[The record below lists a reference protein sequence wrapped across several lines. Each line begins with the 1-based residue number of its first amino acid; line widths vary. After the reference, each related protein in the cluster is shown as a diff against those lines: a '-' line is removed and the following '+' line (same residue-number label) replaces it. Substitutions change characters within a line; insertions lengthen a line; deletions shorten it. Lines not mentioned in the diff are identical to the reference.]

1 MPPPSSSALP
11 GVASSR
17 DRERSGVARLSHVG
31 LVFPL
36 CAIAIA
42 VAIAAGTQAS
52 STAFAQSDSTPRVKA
67 GVADDALFGAMAS
80 AEDRRAVERGEMA
93 PLLRGLDAVNAP
105 AVQVAA
111 VRGLGRLERVELV
124 ADIAR
129 LFESPVP
136 AVRVEVANALGQA
149 AATGDARIALEP
161 LRARAA
167 VEQDADVRGAL
178 ARSIGRLPYRFAA
191 DVAIAEEVMLAL
203 SSRGGA
209 SASAATA
216 TAAAAGATA
225 IPGTADAMRES
236 EPVTLFGVAHGFASL
251 ARKSTRVRPLSATAL
266 TRLRQLARYGAT
278 DDVASADASPTTST
292 RVRVSSTALG
302 EVSPTATRAEA
313 GSLVRRLALAALA
326 SAKDVDGALLQA
338 AASDPDAQVRRQV
351 LVTAVA
357 DGASA
362 LAETLALQARR
373 DSSFTVRL
381 EALRI
386 IARLRTPSPAP
397 AAAFVP
403 TAAVSACEP
412 DLDALDDANAH
423 VVLLAIDQLAGC
435 AHVPTVAERLASI
448 ADERPA
454 SARES
459 AASPAPSSTAASAS
473 ATSKTGASGRAQAA
487 GTGDASWH
495 RSAHALVSLAR
506 VAPERAR
513 AALPRVVQDPI
524 WQPRVYAARA
534 AGLLKER
541 ATLEALARDAD
552 DNVRNAAIEA
562 LEPLAGH
569 DADDVYIAQ
578 LSRDDYQLVRTAAR
592 ALAGTTR
599 HAEAAPALL
608 AALARITAQ
617 QRDTSRDARIALID
631 TLEKTG
637 ASIPDA
643 ARQLEPTLTDYDP
656 VVAAHAAA
664 ALTVWRGRPHDARP
678 RPLPPVP
685 TPARQELTALR
696 DTLAIVHMA
705 SGRRFTLTLFP
716 LDAPTNVA
724 RFARQAKSGYFTNL
738 TFHRVEPNF
747 VIQGGSPHANEY
759 WGGARFTRDEVGLRS
774 HVRGTVGISTRGH
787 DTGDGQLFVNLV
799 DNYRLDHSYTIIGAV
814 TDGLDTA
821 VDAVLEG
828 DAIARI
834 ELRPRAR

>member
-11 GVASSR
+11 GGAGSR
-17 DRERSGVARLSHVG
+17 DRERSGVARFSTVG
-31 LVFPL
+31 LTL
-36 CAIAIA
+36 CAIAVA
-42 VAIAAGTQAS
+42 VAAGTQPLS
-52 STAFAQSDSTPRVKA
+52 PAFAQSDSTLRAKA

-80 AEDRRAVERGEMA
+80 AEDRRAAERGEMA

-124 ADIAR
+124 PDIAR

-149 AATGDARIALEP
+149 AATGDARVALDP

-178 ARSIGRLPYRFAA
+178 ARSIGRLPYRSAA
-191 DVAIAEEVMLAL
+191 DVAIAEELILAL
-203 SSRGGA
+203 SWRSGA
-209 SASAATA
+209 SA
-216 TAAAAGATA
+216 TAAAAATA
-225 IPGTADAMRES
+225 GAAGTAGAGTSSDAGAMRES

-251 ARKSTRVRPLSATAL
+251 ARKSTRVRPLSESAL
-266 TRLRQLARYGAT
+266 TRLRQLARYGLAEG
-278 DDVASADASPTTST
+278 VASADASPATST
-292 RVRVSSTALG
+292 SVRVSTTALG

-313 GSLVRRLALAALA
+313 GPLVRRLALAALA
-326 SAKDVDGALLQA
+326 SAKDVDGALLRE
-338 AASDPDAQVRRQV
+338 AASDPDVQTRRQV

-357 DGASA
+357 DGSSA

-373 DSSFTVRL
+373 DSSFMVRL
-381 EALRI
+381 EALRVV
-386 IARLRTPSPAP
+386 ARLRTPPPAP

-403 TAAVSACEP
+403 TAAVRACEP

-435 AHVPTVAERLASI
+435 AHVPAVAERLASI
-448 ADERPA
+448 VDERA
-454 SARES
+454 AGARAS
-459 AASPAPSSTAASAS
+459 AASPSTSSAAASAPAS
-473 ATSKTGASGRAQAA
+473 AKTAASGRAQAS
-487 GTGDASWH
+487 GGGVTSWH

-513 AALPRVVQDPI
+513 AELPRVAQDPI

-599 HAEAAPALL
+599 HAEATPALL

-617 QRDTSRDARIALID
+617 RRDTSRDARIALID

-637 ASIPDA
+637 ASIADA

-656 VVAAHAAA
+656 VVATHAAA

-705 SGRRFTLTLFP
+705 SGRSFTLTLFP
-716 LDAPTNVA
+716 LDAPSNVA
-724 RFARQAKSGYFTNL
+724 RFARQAKSGYFTSL

-774 HVRGTVGISTRGH
+774 HMRGTVGISTRGH